1 MKAVQGPIWQPG
13 KKSERT
19 CLLMQDSCI
28 LGSVG
33 TGRRNLSSR
42 NLLLIEEDCWPALKT
57 HCLTYNFCFFT
68 KSKDIVLWGLDL
80 NLPLLICFLGF
91 FGFGVF
97 FATRLNSAVLS
108 RLP

>member
-19 CLLMQDSCI
+19 CLLMQDSFI